1 VPELLSK
8 CFVSTLEP
16 LQSALC
22 RTQECGLD
30 KDAFE
35 AIMLKL
41 IATAPIRKD
50 DGKSKR
56 RKADQEI
63 G

>member
-1 VPELLSK
+1 
-8 CFVSTLEP
+8 

-50 DGKSKR
+50 DGKAKR